1 MRYCTSVQETRPRS
15 NGRPAP
21 SGLPCPMR
29 HCRLAGLLVA
39 TLVVQGGVARAQ
51 AAGDTAA
58 VPQRDVMDILNRVL
72 HGPPDSGVVDTPPK
86 VVIAVLPAFSV
97 NPAYGVLFGVS
108 GTMLT
113 RLGPVETTNSSNASV
128 SVNYTTK
135 QQFNVLLRSNIYGPH
150 NQILLQG
157 DWRSLDTSHPPYGLG
172 PANRN
177 PRRM

>member
-1 MRYCTSVQETRPRS
+1 MRYR
-15 NGRPAP
+15 
-21 SGLPCPMR
+21 
-29 HCRLAGLLVA
+29 RLAGLLVA

-51 AAGDTAA
+51 VAGDTAA

-108 GTMLT
+108 G
-113 RLGPVETTNSSNASV
+113 RCSPAWDPPETTNSSNASV

-135 QQFNVLLRSNIYGPH
+135 QQFNVLLRSNIYGPRQSAPVAGRLALSRH
-150 NQILLQG
+150 LATDL
-157 DWRSLDTSHPPYGLG
+157 WTRTG
-172 PANRN
+172 PAGI
-177 PRRM
+177 PEG